1 MKRVSL
7 LIGLILFGMGYAG
20 ELIGAG
26 ATFPQPLYSKM
37 FDAYSKAFKTKVN
50 YQGIG
55 SGGGIKQITAKVIDF
70 GGTDVRM
77 NDKEKA
83 ALSAEVVQFATCK
96 GNVVLAYNLTD
107 NPQIALSPAL
117 ISAIF
122 IGDITKWNDPKITA
136 ANPGVDLPDQDI
148 FVSYRSDSSGT
159 SYLFTE
165 YLHSVDPKNWT
176 ADKVFKTKSKMAV
189 GGKGNAGVAGLVKA
203 LPGAIGYVEYAYA
216 KQNGMMMAK
225 APTIDGYTWLIVYKE
240 QNYGGRSKEKAQ
252 ELVNLLR
259 WMVTDGQKFTTEL
272 DYVKLPAEMQNESLA
287 IIDLITYNGNPL
299 K

>member
-1 MKRVSL
+1 MKKLLLLVVSL
-7 LIGLILFGMGYAG
+7 LVMSYAG

-37 FDAYSKAFKTKVN
+37 FDVYGKAFNTKVN

-83 ALSAEVVQFATCK
+83 SLSAEVLQFATCK
-96 GNVVLAYNLTD
+96 GNVVIAYNLPG

-122 IGDITKWNDPKITA
+122 VGDITKWNDPKIA
-136 ANPGVDLPDQDI
+136 AENPGITLPAQDI
-148 FVSYRSDSSGT
+148 FVAYRSDSSGT
-159 SYLFTE
+159 SYLFTD
-165 YLHSVDPKNWT
+165 YLKSIDAKNWT
-176 ADKVFKTKSKMAV
+176 ADKVFKTRSKMAV
-189 GGKGNAGVAGLVKA
+189 GGKGNPGVAGLVKT

-225 APTIDGYTWLIVYKE
+225 SPTIDGYTWLMVYKE
-240 QNYGGRSKEKAQ
+240 QNYNGRSLEKAR
-252 ELVNLLR
+252 ELVKLLR

-272 DYVKLPAEMQNESLA
+272 DYVKLPADVQKQSLA
-287 IIDLITYNGNPL
+287 VIDSITYDGKPI